1 MALQG
6 YVAEHPN
13 AALRAFSISRLASAC
28 TRCWSFLD
36 RRAFVNGGFEEGGDA
51 QRYKQVCTRLSRLP
65 PYSSRPRCCSLRV
78 SPANFFRFFFVL
90 YLLVCVS
97 LLLLMKV
104 YRYVL
109 RHAVFLALLVSWFSR
124 SSVKPVWAWVLA

>member
-51 QRYKQVCTRLSRLP
+51 QRYKQVCTAESPSALLQP
-65 PYSSRPRCCSLRV
+65 AAMLFLRV
-78 SPANFFRFFFVL
+78 SPALFSFFF
-90 YLLVCVS
+90 CSVS
-97 LLLLMKV
+97 V
-104 YRYVL
+104 GL
-109 RHAVFLALLVSWFSR
+109 RFP
-124 SSVKPVWAWVLA
+124 PVADESI